1 MRIVMK
7 YTDHYM
13 RLITRALSRQLDADT
28 YVEKH
33 HILPKC
39 LGGTDETANI
49 ARLTPEEHFVAHL
62 LLVKMHPVNYSL
74 VHAASMMCAKSTNN
88 SQRSNKLYGWLRRR
102 LQLAAKQRV
111 GEKNGSF
118 GTYWITNG
126 IEARKIKKTDNMPT
140 GFVVGRVI
148 QTNTRCCKC
157 DEDTGSIRSV
167 YCGAHRYEQ
176 RIKNLYPDTV
186 LLEFEHDMSVP
197 DMLVK
202 YEWKTEQN
210 IRTYLKKHFPG
221 RSFHKANPKR

>member
-1 MRIVMK
+1 MK
-7 YTDHYM
+7 YADHYM
-13 RLITRALSRQLDADT
+13 RLITRALNRQLDVDT
-28 YVEKH
+28 YIEKH

-118 GTYWITNG
+118 GTHWITNG
-126 IEARKIKKTDNMPT
+126 IESRKIKKNESMPI
-140 GFVVGRVI
+140 GFVIGRVI
-148 QTNTRCCKC
+148 RQNTVCCRCHR
-157 DEDTGSIRSV
+157 DTGSIRSN
-167 YCGAHRYEQ
+167 YCDEHRYDQ
-176 RIKNLYPDTV
+176 RIRNLYPSIV
-186 LLEFEHDMSVP
+186 LLEFEQDMSVP

-202 YEWKTEQN
+202 YNWKTEQN

-221 RSFHKANPKR
+221 RSFRKLNAKR